1 MRHRNLRRSGVILLL
16 FALTSAVAYAGGE
29 AEAGGGVGG
38 GQSGSMSVDPTATF
52 TILKG
57 GIGTSWLG
65 GSQWGDYIAYRE
77 GVDSESVSIAR
88 TAYDFGLDTRLGVA
102 NGGLPTLVG
111 RVSTG
116 LSFHGGGIE
125 DSTTTWYVDYT
136 SLQSGGGIEYV
147 FPIGQQAVS
156 ASLLA
161 LMELHLFGT
170 RYFEV
175 LDDPTSSDSTGLFLV
190 DDMGIGIAFPLSV
203 QYEFHTSPTTAVSA
217 WARYDVFG
225 AGLLNFLYPYI
236 NSPGSSAF
244 EFGDS
249 NGDLFFSSLT
259 NNRLMIGVSVM
270 FRQQPASG
278 TVPLDESGQPIPPSS
293 PPRGEVPR

>member
-1 MRHRNLRRSGVILLL
+1 MGNRNLRRSGVILVL
-16 FALTSAVAYAGGE
+16 FALTSTLAYAGGE
-29 AEAGGGVGG
+29 AEAGGGQGG
-38 GQSGSMSVDPTATF
+38 GQSGSMSIDPTATF

-65 GSQWGDYIAYRE
+65 GSEWGDYIAYRE
-77 GVDSESVSIAR
+77 GVDSESVSISR
-88 TAYDFGLDTRLGVA
+88 TAYDFALDTRLGVA
-102 NGGLPTLVG
+102 NGGLPTVVG
-111 RVSTG
+111 RVSTAV
-116 LSFHGGGIE
+116 SFHGGGIE

-147 FPIGQQAVS
+147 VPLGQQAVS
-156 ASLLA
+156 AG
-161 LMELHLFGT
+161 LMAMMDLHLSGT

-175 LDDPTSSDSTGLFLV
+175 LDDPTSSDSTELFMI
-190 DDMGIGIAFPLSV
+190 DDMGFGLSFPLSV

-217 WARYDVFG
+217 WAQYDLFS
-225 AGLLNFLYPYI
+225 AALLNYLYPYI

-249 NGDLFFSSLT
+249 DGDLFFSALT

-278 TVPLDESGQPIPPSS
+278 AVPLDESGQPIPPSS
-293 PPRGEVPR
+293 PRRVKAAT